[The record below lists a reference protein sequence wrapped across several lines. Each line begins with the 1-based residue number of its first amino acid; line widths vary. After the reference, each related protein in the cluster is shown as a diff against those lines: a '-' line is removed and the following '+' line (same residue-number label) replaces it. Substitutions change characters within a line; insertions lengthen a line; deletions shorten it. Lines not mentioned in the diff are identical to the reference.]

1 MKEKLLE
8 LLNNSYSPYSNFR
21 VAAIA
26 LMKDG
31 TEFNGVNVENASY
44 GGAICAERSAI
55 VSAIS
60 AGYKKHDFEKMY
72 VMCDNEKIGM
82 SCMIC
87 RQVIQEF
94 FEKDKMIIAM
104 NPNGD
109 EIVHTVEELFKMK
122 VGFVSIVGRP
132 NAGKSTLIN
141 SIIGSKVAIVS
152 DKAHTT
158 RNNIQGIYNDDDSQ
172 IIFID
177 TPGIHKPMHKLG
189 KYMNSQSYY
198 SIEDTNVILFMVDA
212 TEKIGKGDKFIL
224 EKLKEVDSN
233 VFLVL
238 NKVDRIKKENLFPMI
253 EEYNK
258 LFDFKEI
265 IPISALKKDNIDD
278 LIKTIKKYL
287 DEGERYYSE
296 DYYTDKSINFMV
308 SEIVREKVLNLTHEE
323 VPHAVTCV
331 LEKYEEEKNS
341 IHINVLIIVEREG
354 IKRILVGHSGSMIKE
369 IGIEARK
376 DIEELVG
383 KKVYLE
389 LFVKT
394 VNNWREKDKYL
405 TEFGFNNE

>member
-1 MKEKLLE
+1 
-8 LLNNSYSPYSNFR
+8 
-21 VAAIA
+21 
-26 LMKDG
+26 
-31 TEFNGVNVENASY
+31 
-44 GGAICAERSAI
+44 
-55 VSAIS
+55 
-60 AGYKKHDFEKMY
+60 
-72 VMCDNEKIGM
+72 
-82 SCMIC
+82 
-87 RQVIQEF
+87 
-94 FEKDKMIIAM
+94 
-104 NPNGD
+104 
-109 EIVHTVEELFKMK
+109 MK

-287 DEGERYYSE
+287 DEGERYYSD

>member
-1 MKEKLLE
+1 
-8 LLNNSYSPYSNFR
+8 
-21 VAAIA
+21 
-26 LMKDG
+26 
-31 TEFNGVNVENASY
+31 
-44 GGAICAERSAI
+44 
-55 VSAIS
+55 
-60 AGYKKHDFEKMY
+60 
-72 VMCDNEKIGM
+72 
-82 SCMIC
+82 
-87 RQVIQEF
+87 
-94 FEKDKMIIAM
+94 
-104 NPNGD
+104 
-109 EIVHTVEELFKMK
+109 MK

-233 VFLVL
+233 VFLIL

-331 LEKYEEEKNS
+331 LEKYDEEKNS

-405 TEFGFNNE
+405 AEFGFNNE

>member
-1 MKEKLLE
+1 
-8 LLNNSYSPYSNFR
+8 
-21 VAAIA
+21 
-26 LMKDG
+26 
-31 TEFNGVNVENASY
+31 
-44 GGAICAERSAI
+44 
-55 VSAIS
+55 
-60 AGYKKHDFEKMY
+60 
-72 VMCDNEKIGM
+72 
-82 SCMIC
+82 
-87 RQVIQEF
+87 
-94 FEKDKMIIAM
+94 
-104 NPNGD
+104 
-109 EIVHTVEELFKMK
+109 MK

-376 DIEELVG
+376 DIEELVC

>member
-1 MKEKLLE
+1 
-8 LLNNSYSPYSNFR
+8 
-21 VAAIA
+21 
-26 LMKDG
+26 
-31 TEFNGVNVENASY
+31 
-44 GGAICAERSAI
+44 
-55 VSAIS
+55 
-60 AGYKKHDFEKMY
+60 
-72 VMCDNEKIGM
+72 
-82 SCMIC
+82 
-87 RQVIQEF
+87 
-94 FEKDKMIIAM
+94 
-104 NPNGD
+104 
-109 EIVHTVEELFKMK
+109 MK

-405 TEFGFNNE
+405 TEFGLNNE

>member
-1 MKEKLLE
+1 
-8 LLNNSYSPYSNFR
+8 
-21 VAAIA
+21 
-26 LMKDG
+26 
-31 TEFNGVNVENASY
+31 
-44 GGAICAERSAI
+44 
-55 VSAIS
+55 
-60 AGYKKHDFEKMY
+60 
-72 VMCDNEKIGM
+72 
-82 SCMIC
+82 
-87 RQVIQEF
+87 
-94 FEKDKMIIAM
+94 
-104 NPNGD
+104 
-109 EIVHTVEELFKMK
+109 MK

-369 IGIEARK
+369 IGIKARK

>member
-1 MKEKLLE
+1 
-8 LLNNSYSPYSNFR
+8 
-21 VAAIA
+21 
-26 LMKDG
+26 
-31 TEFNGVNVENASY
+31 
-44 GGAICAERSAI
+44 
-55 VSAIS
+55 
-60 AGYKKHDFEKMY
+60 
-72 VMCDNEKIGM
+72 
-82 SCMIC
+82 
-87 RQVIQEF
+87 
-94 FEKDKMIIAM
+94 
-104 NPNGD
+104 
-109 EIVHTVEELFKMK
+109 MK

-141 SIIGSKVAIVS
+141 SIIGSKVSIVS

>member
-1 MKEKLLE
+1 
-8 LLNNSYSPYSNFR
+8 
-21 VAAIA
+21 
-26 LMKDG
+26 
-31 TEFNGVNVENASY
+31 
-44 GGAICAERSAI
+44 
-55 VSAIS
+55 
-60 AGYKKHDFEKMY
+60 
-72 VMCDNEKIGM
+72 
-82 SCMIC
+82 
-87 RQVIQEF
+87 
-94 FEKDKMIIAM
+94 
-104 NPNGD
+104 
-109 EIVHTVEELFKMK
+109 MK

-233 VFLVL
+233 IFLIL

-331 LEKYEEEKNS
+331 LEK
-341 IHINVLIIVEREG
+341 
-354 IKRILVGHSGSMIKE
+354 
-369 IGIEARK
+369 
-376 DIEELVG
+376 
-383 KKVYLE
+383 
-389 LFVKT
+389 
-394 VNNWREKDKYL
+394 
-405 TEFGFNNE
+405 

>member
-1 MKEKLLE
+1 
-8 LLNNSYSPYSNFR
+8 
-21 VAAIA
+21 
-26 LMKDG
+26 
-31 TEFNGVNVENASY
+31 
-44 GGAICAERSAI
+44 
-55 VSAIS
+55 
-60 AGYKKHDFEKMY
+60 
-72 VMCDNEKIGM
+72 
-82 SCMIC
+82 
-87 RQVIQEF
+87 
-94 FEKDKMIIAM
+94 
-104 NPNGD
+104 
-109 EIVHTVEELFKMK
+109 MK

-296 DYYTDKSINFMV
+296 DYHTDKSINFMV

>member
-1 MKEKLLE
+1 
-8 LLNNSYSPYSNFR
+8 
-21 VAAIA
+21 
-26 LMKDG
+26 
-31 TEFNGVNVENASY
+31 
-44 GGAICAERSAI
+44 
-55 VSAIS
+55 
-60 AGYKKHDFEKMY
+60 
-72 VMCDNEKIGM
+72 
-82 SCMIC
+82 
-87 RQVIQEF
+87 
-94 FEKDKMIIAM
+94 
-104 NPNGD
+104 
-109 EIVHTVEELFKMK
+109 MK

-198 SIEDTNVILFMVDA
+198 SIEDTNIILFMVDA

-331 LEKYEEEKNS
+331 LEKYEEEKNK
-341 IHINVLIIVEREG
+341 ININVLIIVEREG

>member
-1 MKEKLLE
+1 
-8 LLNNSYSPYSNFR
+8 
-21 VAAIA
+21 
-26 LMKDG
+26 
-31 TEFNGVNVENASY
+31 
-44 GGAICAERSAI
+44 
-55 VSAIS
+55 
-60 AGYKKHDFEKMY
+60 
-72 VMCDNEKIGM
+72 
-82 SCMIC
+82 
-87 RQVIQEF
+87 
-94 FEKDKMIIAM
+94 
-104 NPNGD
+104 
-109 EIVHTVEELFKMK
+109 MK

-233 VFLVL
+233 VFLIL

-369 IGIEARK
+369 IGIESRK

>member
-1 MKEKLLE
+1 
-8 LLNNSYSPYSNFR
+8 
-21 VAAIA
+21 
-26 LMKDG
+26 
-31 TEFNGVNVENASY
+31 
-44 GGAICAERSAI
+44 
-55 VSAIS
+55 
-60 AGYKKHDFEKMY
+60 
-72 VMCDNEKIGM
+72 
-82 SCMIC
+82 
-87 RQVIQEF
+87 
-94 FEKDKMIIAM
+94 
-104 NPNGD
+104 
-109 EIVHTVEELFKMK
+109 MK

-158 RNNIQGIYNDDDSQ
+158 RNNIQGIYNDEDSQ

-238 NKVDRIKKENLFPMI
+238 NKVDKIKKENLFPMI

-287 DEGERYYSE
+287 DEGNRYYSE

-405 TEFGFNNE
+405 AEFGFNNE

>member
-1 MKEKLLE
+1 
-8 LLNNSYSPYSNFR
+8 
-21 VAAIA
+21 
-26 LMKDG
+26 
-31 TEFNGVNVENASY
+31 
-44 GGAICAERSAI
+44 
-55 VSAIS
+55 
-60 AGYKKHDFEKMY
+60 
-72 VMCDNEKIGM
+72 
-82 SCMIC
+82 
-87 RQVIQEF
+87 
-94 FEKDKMIIAM
+94 
-104 NPNGD
+104 
-109 EIVHTVEELFKMK
+109 MK

-233 VFLVL
+233 VFLLL
-238 NKVDRIKKENLFPMI
+238 NKVDRIKNENLFPMI

>member
-1 MKEKLLE
+1 
-8 LLNNSYSPYSNFR
+8 
-21 VAAIA
+21 
-26 LMKDG
+26 
-31 TEFNGVNVENASY
+31 
-44 GGAICAERSAI
+44 
-55 VSAIS
+55 
-60 AGYKKHDFEKMY
+60 
-72 VMCDNEKIGM
+72 
-82 SCMIC
+82 
-87 RQVIQEF
+87 
-94 FEKDKMIIAM
+94 
-104 NPNGD
+104 
-109 EIVHTVEELFKMK
+109 MK

-158 RNNIQGIYNDDDSQ
+158 RNNIQGIYNDNDSQ

-233 VFLVL
+233 VFLIL

>member
-1 MKEKLLE
+1 
-8 LLNNSYSPYSNFR
+8 
-21 VAAIA
+21 
-26 LMKDG
+26 
-31 TEFNGVNVENASY
+31 
-44 GGAICAERSAI
+44 
-55 VSAIS
+55 
-60 AGYKKHDFEKMY
+60 
-72 VMCDNEKIGM
+72 
-82 SCMIC
+82 
-87 RQVIQEF
+87 
-94 FEKDKMIIAM
+94 
-104 NPNGD
+104 
-109 EIVHTVEELFKMK
+109 MK

-331 LEKYEEEKNS
+331 LEKYEEEKNC

-405 TEFGFNNE
+405 AEFGFNNE

>member
-1 MKEKLLE
+1 
-8 LLNNSYSPYSNFR
+8 
-21 VAAIA
+21 
-26 LMKDG
+26 
-31 TEFNGVNVENASY
+31 
-44 GGAICAERSAI
+44 
-55 VSAIS
+55 
-60 AGYKKHDFEKMY
+60 
-72 VMCDNEKIGM
+72 
-82 SCMIC
+82 
-87 RQVIQEF
+87 
-94 FEKDKMIIAM
+94 
-104 NPNGD
+104 
-109 EIVHTVEELFKMK
+109 MK

-233 VFLVL
+233 VFLIL

-331 LEKYEEEKNS
+331 LEKYKEEKNS

-376 DIEELVG
+376 DI
-383 KKVYLE
+383 
-389 LFVKT
+389 
-394 VNNWREKDKYL
+394 R
-405 TEFGFNNE
+405 

>member
-1 MKEKLLE
+1 
-8 LLNNSYSPYSNFR
+8 
-21 VAAIA
+21 
-26 LMKDG
+26 
-31 TEFNGVNVENASY
+31 
-44 GGAICAERSAI
+44 
-55 VSAIS
+55 
-60 AGYKKHDFEKMY
+60 
-72 VMCDNEKIGM
+72 
-82 SCMIC
+82 
-87 RQVIQEF
+87 
-94 FEKDKMIIAM
+94 
-104 NPNGD
+104 
-109 EIVHTVEELFKMK
+109 MK

-198 SIEDTNVILFMVDA
+198 SIEDTNVLFMVDA

>member
-1 MKEKLLE
+1 
-8 LLNNSYSPYSNFR
+8 
-21 VAAIA
+21 
-26 LMKDG
+26 
-31 TEFNGVNVENASY
+31 
-44 GGAICAERSAI
+44 
-55 VSAIS
+55 
-60 AGYKKHDFEKMY
+60 
-72 VMCDNEKIGM
+72 
-82 SCMIC
+82 
-87 RQVIQEF
+87 
-94 FEKDKMIIAM
+94 
-104 NPNGD
+104 
-109 EIVHTVEELFKMK
+109 MK

-158 RNNIQGIYNDDDSQ
+158 RNNIQGIYNDDASQ

>member
-1 MKEKLLE
+1 
-8 LLNNSYSPYSNFR
+8 
-21 VAAIA
+21 
-26 LMKDG
+26 
-31 TEFNGVNVENASY
+31 
-44 GGAICAERSAI
+44 
-55 VSAIS
+55 
-60 AGYKKHDFEKMY
+60 
-72 VMCDNEKIGM
+72 
-82 SCMIC
+82 
-87 RQVIQEF
+87 
-94 FEKDKMIIAM
+94 
-104 NPNGD
+104 
-109 EIVHTVEELFKMK
+109 MK

-308 SEIVREKVLNLTHEE
+308 SEIVREKVLNLTYEE